1 MYAIYCRQSIDKK
14 DSISI
19 ESQIEFC
26 KKEIGD
32 QPFKIYTDRGY
43 SGKNT
48 DRPQFI
54 LLMKDIESGLVKKV
68 VVYRLDRIS
77 RSVLDFSKM
86 IDIFEKN
93 KVDFISTTEKFDTST
108 AIGKAMLQIIIVF
121 AELERS
127 TIQQRI
133 TDNYYAR
140 GRRGFFMG
148 GSAPYG
154 FDIDKIFINGKK
166 SSVFIENKDQ
176 VEHLKYMFE
185 TYAYTDTSLGRIV
198 AHLNENKITTKSGTV
213 WDNAKLSS
221 ILKNP
226 SYVKADSDIYTY
238 YKNKNCIINNEIVD
252 FIGENGCFLFGKR
265 PSNERKYTNV
275 ENHTLSIGLHK
286 GIIDS
291 HTFLLCQ
298 YKMDNNKQI
307 KNTGKG
313 KNSWLSGVLKC
324 GFCHYSMSALV
335 DKRYNNKYFICRKK
349 SINVC
354 KGHSKVIYMDK
365 IETIIEKAMYEK
377 IKLLK
382 NQNIDININ
391 KNINLQINKIKLQIA
406 EKNKQIENMINQ
418 LINANEI
425 VTKYMNDKISE
436 LDREKQ
442 ILIKQMEQE
451 QLKNIEQIPI
461 DDLYKRIN
469 NWNNLDFE
477 NKKLTCKSIIKKM
490 WLFDDNEFEIE
501 WFLDNEKNI
510 VYNEETSNE

>member
-1 MYAIYCRQSIDKK
+1 MYAIYTRQSIDKK

-26 KKEIGD
+26 KREIGD
-32 QPFKIYTDRGY
+32 ESFKIYTDRGY

-48 DRPQFI
+48 DRPQFK
-54 LLMKDIESGLVKKV
+54 LLMKDIESGLINKV

-140 GRRGFFMG
+140 GKRGYYMG
-148 GSAPYG
+148 GGIPYA
-154 FDIDKIFINGKK
+154 FDKETIYINSKK
-166 SSVFIENKDQ
+166 TSVFIENKDQ
-176 VEHLKYMFE
+176 IEHLKYMFK
-185 TYAYTDTSLGRIV
+185 TYAYTDTSLGRVI
-198 AHLNENKITTKSGTV
+198 AYLNENGIKTRSGTV

-238 YKNKNCIINNEIVD
+238 YKNKNCIINNEISD

-298 YKMDNNKQI
+298 YKMDSNKQI

-313 KNSWLSGVLKC
+313 KNSWLSGVIKC
-324 GFCHYSMSALV
+324 GYCHYSMSALV
-335 DKRYNNKYFICRKK
+335 DKRYDNKYFICRKK

-354 KGHSKVIYMDK
+354 KGHSEVIYMNK
-365 IETIIEKAMYEK
+365 IEGIIERRIFKKVKE
-377 IKLLK
+377 L
-382 NQNIDININ
+382 NT
-391 KNINLQINKIKLQIA
+391 KNINVNKSNNVNTKINKIKIQIT
-406 EKNKQIENMINQ
+406 EIDKQIENMINQ
-418 LINANEI
+418 LVNANEV
-425 VTKYMNDKISE
+425 VTKYMNNKITE
-436 LDREKQ
+436 LDKEKQ
-442 ILIKQMEQE
+442 ELIKQVEKEQV
-451 QLKNIEQIPI
+451 KNIKQIPI
-461 DDLYKRIN
+461 DDIYAKIN
-469 NWNNLDFE
+469 KWNDLDLEEKKTRCKTIIDKVWIYNNNKIDIRWLLDDEDDESTEE
-477 NKKLTCKSIIKKM
+477 NK
-490 WLFDDNEFEIE
+490 
-501 WFLDNEKNI
+501 
-510 VYNEETSNE
+510 